1 LHRTIAHNDFHS
13 IVSQIKADPVPLQFL
28 RPIFVNYLVFI
39 LGQVARRSIDPSDAM
54 GPLLYGFLL
63 LLVLFLLINLD
74 RRFREY
80 VTRALMRPFNF
91 FADIRDQ
98 RLIPNAQ
105 TTLLA
110 LVISGALGL
119 AAPAFIRLLVE
130 VNEAN
135 NLIHAII
142 PNSWRGGIIKMGGY
156 MGIAAWATIAIFI
169 VVVFMAAVMRFCAI
183 FIRGRILIGDTFNV
197 TVWALLPIVLLLPLD
212 LILPRMDIDYSTLL
226 LTLSVFIILFLWIY
240 FRILKGAGVLFDIYP
255 TQLYI
260 YGMLVLAVA
269 SITIFIYLQYLHI

>member
-1 LHRTIAHNDFHS
+1 
-13 IVSQIKADPVPLQFL
+13 VPLQFL
-28 RPIFVNYLVFI
+28 RPVFETHPLFL
-39 LGQVARRSIDPSDAM
+39 LGQIARRSIDPSDAM

-80 VTRALMRPFNF
+80 VTRAFMRPFNF

-119 AAPAFIRLLVE
+119 AAPAFIRLVVE
-130 VNEAN
+130 VNDVSHLMNAV
-135 NLIHAII
+135 I
-142 PNSWRGGIIKMGGY
+142 PHSWRGGILSMGGY

-169 VVVFMAAVMRFCAI
+169 VVVFVAAIMRFCAI
-183 FIRGRILIGDTFNV
+183 FIRGRIFIGDTFNV
-197 TVWALLPIVLLLPLD
+197 TVWSLLPIVLLLPLD

-240 FRILKGAGVLFDIYP
+240 FRILKGTGVLFDVYP
-255 TQLYI
+255 TKLYI
-260 YGMLVLAVA
+260 YGVVVLAVA
-269 SITIFIYLQYLHI
+269 SIVVFIYLLHQPV